1 MSKEVVFKE
10 IVIGYRNLINE
21 RYNYKNLDKK
31 YDLPKTIN
39 EEIVEEIKN
48 FFLNYIYP
56 DITERE
62 KLNEAFKSLDNNLKN
77 PEKLFG
83 VLKESVKLVFKH
95 GRHLPKII
103 NAGFKALKSF
113 RAATKFE
120 NALVEMALEKKKK
133 PPFNTA
139 LINELIASLSR
150 REIDRF
156 IDSTESL
163 FEIMY
168 DEVLVQKIIDVL
180 SYLIQGMQKQQHVFA
195 TEDIKGLEIGLQI
208 ITKGNEVLNSLSSKD
223 QDILIQFIVAIEKD
237 NLDALFSK

>member
-1 MSKEVVFKE
+1 MSQDTIFKE
-10 IVIGYRNLINE
+10 IIKGYRNLISE
-21 RYNYKNLDKK
+21 RYNYKNLNKK
-31 YDLPKTIN
+31 YDLPATIN
-39 EEIVEEIKN
+39 QEIVEEIKN

-56 DITERE
+56 DISKRE
-62 KLNEAFKSLDNNLKN
+62 ELNEAFKSLDNNLKN

-83 VLKESVKLVFKH
+83 VFKESIKLVFKH

-120 NALVEMALEKKKK
+120 NTLVKAAKEKKEK
-133 PPFNTA
+133 PPFDAA

-150 REIDRF
+150 RDIDRF

-168 DEVLVQKIIDVL
+168 DKVLVQKIIDVL
-180 SYLIQGMQKQQHVFA
+180 SYLILRMRKQEDVFA
-195 TEDIKGLEIGLQI
+195 SEDIKGLEIGLQM
-208 ITKGNEVLNSLSSKD
+208 ITKGNEVLNSLSTED
-223 QDILIQFIVAIEKD
+223 QGILIQFIVAIEKD
-237 NLDALFSK
+237 NLDTLFST